1 MEGRMETYVWKGRMG
16 PLEIDLSSSTF
27 RPSTISIMMAETM
40 TIEPGDTVVDVGS
53 GSGILAIL
61 AAKLGAEHVHA
72 VDISPDA
79 IEVGTANADRHGVAD
94 RITFYSG
101 SLFDPL
107 PENLQADVIIGDVSG
122 IPDELARETGWFPS
136 GVGGGPTGAELPMRM
151 LEAARQRLR
160 KGGRLFLPTG
170 SLQDEAAI
178 LDRARA
184 LFERLRG
191 LGERMIPLPPA
202 VVVSETVRRLIA
214 EGVVRL
220 VPKGSRWLW
229 TAKVWEVDG

>member
-1 MEGRMETYVWKGRMG
+1 
-16 PLEIDLSSSTF
+16 
-27 RPSTISIMMAETM
+27 
-40 TIEPGDTVVDVGS
+40 
-53 GSGILAIL
+53 
-61 AAKLGAEHVHA
+61 
-72 VDISPDA
+72 
-79 IEVGTANADRHGVAD
+79 
-94 RITFYSG
+94 
-101 SLFDPL
+101 
-107 PENLQADVIIGDVSG
+107 
-122 IPDELARETGWFPS
+122 
-136 GVGGGPTGAELPMRM
+136 M